1 MSRPETLEN
10 TVPYM
15 LSDDWFTRLQG
26 EAYQLDIRV
35 KSLQLYLK
43 NHRDPLLEEQ
53 LAYMKAYLD
62 VLLRR
67 IANEQ
72 LSRSSSKTE

>member
-1 MSRPETLEN
+1 MSRPETLED

-15 LSDDWFTRLQG
+15 LSDNWFTRLQG
-26 EAYQLDIRV
+26 ETYQLDIRV
-35 KSLQLYLK
+35 KSLQFYLK
-43 NHRDPLLEEQ
+43 NHKDSLLKEQ
-53 LAYMKAYLD
+53 LEYMEAYLD

-67 IANEQ
+67 ITNEQ